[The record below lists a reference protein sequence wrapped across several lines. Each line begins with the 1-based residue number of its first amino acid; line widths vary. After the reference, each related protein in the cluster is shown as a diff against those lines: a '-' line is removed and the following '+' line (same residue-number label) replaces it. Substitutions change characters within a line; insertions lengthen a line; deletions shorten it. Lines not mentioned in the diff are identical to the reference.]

1 MANSFSLNIKL
12 YSFIFIIFFI
22 SSFYFYSLNSLIFSI
37 TTCIYSFSFLFAL
50 KNYIYIKRLRSI
62 KKRYLNKIKK
72 ETKNLNE
79 YEFKEYIENKKD
91 IEITNEK
98 YKNNILIDQII
109 YKGKFNEKSL
119 ATMIYN
125 KKYLEK

>member
-50 KNYIYIKRLRSI
+50 KNYIYIKRLKSI
-62 KKRYLNKIKK
+62 KKRYLNKITK

>member
-50 KNYIYIKRLRSI
+50 KNYIYIKRLKSI

>member
-79 YEFKEYIENKKD
+79 YELKD
-91 IEITNEK
+91 KATRLKQADDKI
-98 YKNNILIDQII
+98 KN
-109 YKGKFNEKSL
+109 YE
-119 ATMIYN
+119 TT
-125 KKYLEK
+125 